1 MFDDPRK
8 NLHWMEQELLA
19 EEEPEQPDEI
29 YDTFGGEFQEPYGQY
44 DDDALMDLV
53 DELIEEEAPEPPVR
67 NFANGYGR
75 RRNPAVDFS
84 RTVYADEEFD
94 ESAAVLVGEP
104 PKKKEYNTYVKNCKK
119 KKKKAKKKKGIKG
132 LVFLAFLE
140 ILGIL
145 AIIGWWLQ
153 WLI

>member
-29 YDTFGGEFQEPYGQY
+29 YDTFSGEFQEPYGQY

-104 PKKKEYNTYVKNCKK
+104 PKKK
-119 KKKKAKKKKGIKG
+119 AKKKKGIKG
-132 LVFLAFLE
+132 LVLLAFLE

>member
-84 RTVYADEEFD
+84 RTVYVDEEFD

-104 PKKKEYNTYVKNCKK
+104 P
-119 KKKKAKKKKGIKG
+119 KKKAKKKKGIKG

-153 WLI
+153 WLV

>member
-75 RRNPAVDFS
+75 RRNPAVDYS
-84 RTVYADEEFD
+84 RTVYADHQFD
-94 ESAAVLVGEP
+94 DSAAVLVGEP
-104 PKKKEYNTYVKNCKK
+104 P
-119 KKKKAKKKKGIKG
+119 KKKAKKKKGIKG

>member
-19 EEEPEQPDEI
+19 EEDPEQPDEI
-29 YDTFGGEFQEPYGQY
+29 YDTFSGEFQEPYGQY

-104 PKKKEYNTYVKNCKK
+104 PKKK
-119 KKKKAKKKKGIKG
+119 AKKKKGIKG